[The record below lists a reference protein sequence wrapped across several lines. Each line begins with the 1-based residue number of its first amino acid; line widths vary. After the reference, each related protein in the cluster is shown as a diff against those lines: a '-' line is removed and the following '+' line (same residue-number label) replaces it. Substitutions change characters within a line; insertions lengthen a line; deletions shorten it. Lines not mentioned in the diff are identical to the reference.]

1 MLRDLKNEERLFL
14 LKEKEQSYLT
24 TQGLQSKAY

>member
-14 LKEKEQSYLT
+14 LKEKEQSCLT
-24 TQGLQSKAY
+24 IQEQQSKAY